1 MQRDR
6 VDPGLS
12 APSSVVVNSAAPLS
26 ESVRTTVPDCQELPA
41 LSVEAVKAAEVDC
54 HTTVALTTT
63 PTGTAAASTVRSVG
77 GCMVS
82 TGSPRLRCPRT
93 SVRDMSPSG
102 TTACPRRGRTAASPV
117 RVRKEGLS
125 RMVELRGLEPLTLT
139 LPGRDDTL
147 AQVSHRARTGAQLRF
162 R

>member
-102 TTACPRRGRTAASPV
+102 TTARPRRGRDGGVTRPGDGGGAETTRAGPV
-117 RVRKEGLS
+117 RARPESDGGPK
-125 RMVELRGLEPLTLT
+125 
-139 LPGRDDTL
+139 GR
-147 AQVSHRARTGAQLRF
+147 
-162 R
+162 